1 MVDLHRAGNDRPRM
15 MRLLREITAGFV
27 GITDQPGIL
36 YIPELMEL
44 YPDVKVV
51 LVTRDPEKWWK
62 SIEPVAKNVTFW
74 WLRPLLFPVPSLR
87 WLPEIFEGFIAKYV
101 ALLKSRTTTL
111 ALHTPTSR
119 KSLAERKNRNKL
131 LYGEKLKPGVG
142 MSLPLH
148 PVVL

>member
-1 MVDLHRAGNDRPRM
+1 M

-62 SIEPVAKNVTFW
+62 SIEPVAKNVQFW
-74 WLRPLLFPVPSLR
+74 WLKPLLFPVPALR
-87 WLPEIFEGFIAKYV
+87 WIPEIFQGFIQ
-101 ALLKSRTTTL
+101 R
-111 ALHTPTSR
+111 
-119 KSLAERKNRNKL
+119 NRN
-131 LYGEKLKPGVG
+131 LYGEMRPGVG
-142 MSLPLH
+142 EFEFPYVPRPISPQE
-148 PVVL
+148 